1 LYDLSCGQI
10 CSFFDSCF
18 DSKITEYMVTATF
31 KTPIQNPPDSFIKK
45 YGRML
50 KKYLLPQ
57 RGRAAWMAILLLVS
71 IGLQLINPQVIR
83 YFLDT
88 ATATASATA
97 EPAGSSRALLL
108 AALVFITFALL
119 QQAARLAASLA
130 SQRVSWAATNRLRA
144 DLVLHCLHLDMSFHK
159 EHTPGEMIE
168 RIDGDANQL
177 ANFFSQFVVRLLG
190 NGLLVLGILFML
202 LRENW
207 LVGAGMVLYTI
218 LTLSVLG
225 LIQRPATK
233 RWAEARQASA
243 EQFGYIEERISGAE
257 DIRAAGAEG
266 YALQRLY
273 LLMRSFLIKGRAA
286 FVVSTLTWNLTN
298 LVYVFGYA
306 AGLALGVYLFLQGEA
321 TLGTAY
327 LIVYYVGMLAEP
339 LQNIR
344 EQAQDLQQASAS
356 LERVQGLLD
365 LQPLVQDHEQS
376 ISLPPDE
383 ALGVDF
389 QNVTFGYGQG
399 ENILKNV
406 SFTLQPG
413 QVLGILGRTGSGK
426 STLTRLLFRL
436 YDPIAGSIRLGGRDI
451 RQVSLANLRTR
462 VGMVTQD
469 VQLFDAS
476 VRDNLAFFD
485 PTKGEEQIREALH
498 ALSLWDWVESLPMG
512 LETKL
517 SAGNQGLSAGE
528 AQLLAFAR
536 VFLKDPGLV
545 VLDEA
550 SSRLDPVTE
559 ARMEKALDRL
569 FAGRTALLIAH
580 RLKTVQ
586 RADLILILENGH
598 VVEFGPPQ
606 ALASDPK
613 TRFYSLLQTGLE
625 EALA

>member
-1 LYDLSCGQI
+1 MVTSTLETSVQKPPA
-10 CSFFDSCF
+10 SFFSR
-18 DSKITEYMVTATF
+18 
-31 KTPIQNPPDSFIKK
+31 
-45 YGRML
+45 YGRL
-50 KKYLLPQ
+50 LVKYLLPQ
-57 RGRAAWMAILLLVS
+57 RGRAAWMAVLLLIS

-88 ATATASATA
+88 AESG
-97 EPAGSSRALLL
+97 GSSQALFM
-108 AALVFITFALL
+108 AALAFIAFALL
-119 QQAARLAASLA
+119 QQAARLAAHLF

-144 DLVLHCLHLDMSFHK
+144 DLVLHCLRLDMSFHK

-168 RIDGDANQL
+168 RIDGDADQL

-207 LVGAGMVLYTI
+207 LVGTGMVLYTL

-257 DIRAAGAEG
+257 DIRAAGAED

-273 LLMRSFLIKGRAA
+273 RLMRPFLVKGRAA

-306 AGLALGVYLFLQGEA
+306 AGLALGVYLYLKGEA
-321 TLGTAY
+321 TIGTAY

-365 LQPLVQDHEQS
+365 LQPLVQDQVQG

-383 ALGVDF
+383 PLGVAF
-389 QNVTFGYGQG
+389 QNVTFSYGKD
-399 ENILKNV
+399 ENVLKNV

-436 YDPIAGSIRLGGRDI
+436 YDPAEGSIRLGGADV
-451 RQVSLANLRTR
+451 RQVLLANLRSR

-469 VQLFDAS
+469 VQLFEAS

-485 PTKGEEQIREALH
+485 ASRGEGQIKEALQ
-498 ALSLWDWVESLPMG
+498 ALQLWEWVQALPMG

-545 VLDEA
+545 ILDEA

-559 ARMEKALDRL
+559 ALMEQAVDRL
-569 FAGRTALLIAH
+569 FAGRTAVLIAH

-586 RADLILILENGH
+586 RADLILILENGR
-598 VVEFGPPQ
+598 VVEFGPRQ
-606 ALASDPK
+606 ALATDPHS
-613 TRFYSLLQTGLE
+613 RFYSLLQTGLE
-625 EALA
+625 EVLA